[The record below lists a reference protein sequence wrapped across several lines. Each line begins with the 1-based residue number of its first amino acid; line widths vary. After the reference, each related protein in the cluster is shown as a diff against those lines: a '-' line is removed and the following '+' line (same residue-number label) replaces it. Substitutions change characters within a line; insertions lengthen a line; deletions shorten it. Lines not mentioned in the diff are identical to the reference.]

1 MSPRLHTSYA
11 GCYGYTSGMVGHLS
25 LVCGSWRTQVQEH
38 FGPGH
43 QLPGFYTTAEH
54 QLPGNL
60 RTTSSL
66 VEHSHWLLW
75 LALVT
80 PTPVHQ
86 FGWHGMFMSTTF
98 HSSGKWLED
107 MRVVGIAKPVAP
119 SGVSVRAP
127 CSMALFP
134 TELCILYH
142 QTLQS
147 EYTPKV
153 MWGN

>member
-1 MSPRLHTSYA
+1 MLVATATPVEWLDTFHWFVAPGEPRFKSTLALVSSCLVSTLRQNTSYLV
-11 GCYGYTSGMVGHLS
+11 TSGPPVHWYS
-25 LVCGSWRTQVQEH
+25 T
-38 FGPGH
+38 
-43 QLPGFYTTAEH
+43 
-54 QLPGNL
+54 
-60 RTTSSL
+60 
-66 VEHSHWLLW
+66 SHWLLW